1 MTVEHVEVLVE
12 EPSME
17 AALRLLLPRMLGA
30 TSFGVYVHQCKD
42 DLLARLP
49 ERLRGY
55 AQWLPQ
61 SWRIVVVI
69 DRDDDDCAVLKET
82 LERMAIETGLVT
94 RTQAGNRTYQVVNRL
109 AIEELEAWYFGDWKA
124 VESAYP
130 RVPVTIPRQSKYR
143 DPDAIKGGTWEAF
156 ERILQKAGYFAG
168 GLRKIEA
175 AQAIAAHMDPVHNA
189 SKSFQVLRATLLEMV
204 TTTS

>member
-17 AALRLLLPRMLGA
+17 ATLRLLLPRMLGA

-42 DLLARLP
+42 DLLTRLP

-55 AQWLPQ
+55 AKWLPQ

-82 LERMAIETGLVT
+82 LERKAIETGLVT

-124 VESAYP
+124 VKSAYP

-143 DPDAIKGGTWEAF
+143 DPDAIQGGTWEAF

-175 AQAIAAHMDPVHNA
+175 AQAIATHMDPIHNA
-189 SKSFQVLRATLLEMV
+189 SKSLQVLRAALLEMA